1 MFRKN
6 SGIEK
11 FQAKEGGE
19 ASRFYRN
26 FYLTGPKKL
35 RHGTILCFRKFL
47 VGQNILWIRGG
58 VSRFPVEIF
67 MSHSAENFREGI
79 LLFSR
84 KFLGSKRFMG
94 EKGGITFSR
103 LKYFVSQCR
112 KTSYRNPLV
121 FH

>member
-1 MFRKN
+1 MDK
-6 SGIEK
+6 
-11 FQAKEGGE
+11 
-19 ASRFYRN
+19 
-26 FYLTGPKKL
+26 
-35 RHGTILCFRKFL
+35 
-47 VGQNILWIRGG
+47 GG